1 MAPVTRT
8 RSKALDKASNEG
20 DGRAAST
27 IEPSS
32 SSSTTTPTTR
42 KRRAIP
48 IHTRDEENATEL
60 RMVRT
65 ETQLLSGKSKR
76 PRSSS
81 VADSQD
87 GDGYGH
93 ATLEPQ
99 SASKQLE
106 EEASQRLAS
115 QSVEPD
121 LELSPQGNKK
131 GTKSNHVVFGDDD
144 DIDKYVAAAAAKTS
158 KQAPEPA
165 AQEDAED
172 SDEAPEAISTKAA
185 AKETL
190 ESAKALADATE
201 KYAESLP
208 FPFHLN
214 QKRTK
219 TV

>member
-8 RSKALDKASNEG
+8 RSKALDKATNEG

-87 GDGYGH
+87 GDGYGYGH

-131 GTKSNHVVFGDDD
+131 ETKSNHVVFGDDD
-144 DIDKYVAAAAAKTS
+144 DVDKYVAAAAAKTS

-208 FPFHLN
+208 FPSLS
-214 QKRTK
+214 T
-219 TV
+219 

>member
-8 RSKALDKASNEG
+8 RSKALDKATNEG

-32 SSSTTTPTTR
+32 SSTTTATTR

-48 IHTRDEENATEL
+48 IHTRDEDNATEL

-65 ETQLLSGKSKR
+65 ETQLLGGKSKR

-93 ATLEPQ
+93 AALEPQ

-121 LELSPQGNKK
+121 LQLNPQGNKK
-131 GTKSNHVVFGDDD
+131 DMKSNHVVFGDDD
-144 DIDKYVAAAAAKTS
+144 DVDKYVAAAAAATAAKTS
-158 KQAPEPA
+158 KHALEPA

-172 SDEAPEAISTKAA
+172 SDEAPEAISTKVA

-190 ESAKALADATE
+190 ESAKALAAATE
-201 KYAESLP
+201 KYAESIP
-208 FPFHLN
+208 TP
-214 QKRTK
+214 TK
-219 TV
+219 MDETV